1 MKTSYA
7 ERESGRGGKEPVRGE
22 KEPVRIEE
30 FGRKEGLRTLD
41 QDALVVMSPE
51 RDHGTV
57 QRMDA
62 ELAVNRARDG
72 GQVKVSSLRRPGGS
86 WRYRI

>member
-1 MKTSYA
+1 MKASYA
-7 ERESGRGGKEPVRGE
+7 EKESGRGVRGE
-22 KEPVRIEE
+22 EC
-30 FGRKEGLRTLD
+30 GRKEGLRTLD

-86 WRYRI
+86 WGYRT

>member
-7 ERESGRGGKEPVRGE
+7 EKESGRGVRG
-22 KEPVRIEE
+22 EE

-51 RDHGTV
+51 RGHGSV

-86 WRYRI
+86 WRYRT